1 MSKGFVLRDGKDGRM
16 INNIPPTQAA
26 LSKHRL
32 WASYNAYHV
41 WGQCFARF
49 QTLTRAD
56 LWRWKYEN
64 NILTPDW
71 ADLPEPSRAVW
82 ELLECECKV
91 IKNCRGRCKC
101 IVGKYHVKTRSWWQL
116 RRFSSKPTDCTREIK
131 ITN

>member
-1 MSKGFVLRDGKDGRM
+1 MSKGFVLQDGKDGRM

-32 WASYNAYHV
+32 WASYNACHV

-64 NILTPDW
+64 NMLTPDW
-71 ADLPEPSRAVW
+71 TDLPEPSRAVW
-82 ELLECECKV
+82 ELLKCECKV

-116 RRFSSKPTDCTREIK
+116 KRLSSKPTDCTREIK